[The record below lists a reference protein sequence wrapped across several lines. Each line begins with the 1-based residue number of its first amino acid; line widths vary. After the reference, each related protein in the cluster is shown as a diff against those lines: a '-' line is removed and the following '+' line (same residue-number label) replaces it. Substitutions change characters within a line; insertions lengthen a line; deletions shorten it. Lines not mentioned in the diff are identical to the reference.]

1 MLTAGIDL
9 ASQPAKTGAVVI
21 DWSGPVPIVVQ
32 AIRGADDADVA
43 AMCAV
48 IASAGGKVGIDC
60 PLGWPVAFVQYV
72 TAHAARRPLPYPL
85 PTSAELRLRVTDHM
99 QVAAGRR
106 PLSVSTDKL
115 GSTALRAA
123 RILAAVAAA
132 HGPAAADRTGG
143 GLVAEVYPAASR
155 HAWRLS
161 MTQRDLEPLTEPLGL
176 RLAPEVARALC
187 NEHVFD
193 ALVAALT
200 ARAAALGQTVSPELH
215 QIPAAQVEG
224 WIHAPVPG
232 HQITDLGHGDSVSPR
247 SREGMP

>member
-21 DWSGPVPIVVQ
+21 DWSGPAPIVVQ
-32 AIRGADDADVA
+32 AMRGADDADVA
-43 AMCAV
+43 AMCAA

-72 TAHAARRPLPYPL
+72 TAHAARLPLPYPL
-85 PTSAELRLRVTDHM
+85 PTSAELRLRVTDHV

-123 RILAAVAAA
+123 RILAGVAAA
-132 HGPAAADRTGG
+132 HGPSAADRTGG
-143 GLVAEVYPAASR
+143 GLIAEVYPAASR
-155 HAWRLS
+155 NAWRLS
-161 MTQRDLEPLTEPLGL
+161 PNQRDLEPLTEPLGL
-176 RLAPEVARALC
+176 RMTPELTGVLS
-187 NEHVFD
+187 NEHIFD

-200 ARAAALGQTVSPELH
+200 ARAAALGQTVAPEQH
-215 QIPAAQVEG
+215 QIPAARVEG

-232 HQITDLGHGDSVSPR
+232 HQITDLGHWDGVSPR
-247 SREGMP
+247 SREAIP